1 MPKSPSLEELLSRLN
16 WFVQLRWLFLL
27 GLAGLL
33 LFATYVFHV
42 AIALG
47 PVLITASCVLVYNL
61 GFYCIHRYVREK
73 QGKDLAFQGLR
84 LEANLQIGLDLL
96 ALVFLIH
103 FTGGIENPFIFFFIF
118 HMIMGSILLFER
130 DIWFQAA
137 GATSVLLIL
146 LILSYYKIIPRYHIQ
161 GFGSDQIWSNIP
173 YLWAGAVSFTAT
185 IFMAVYLTDSIAR
198 SLRKRERELM
208 LTKTQ
213 LEKKSHELQMAN
225 QELIR
230 KQSLLIQSEK
240 LASLGKLSAGVAHEL
255 NNPLTGILN
264 FSSFI
269 RDACQHNPQ
278 VSHDIDVVIR
288 ETERC
293 KKIIKGLL
301 DFARQ
306 SQPEEKREDLLAVL
320 KKTISLVE
328 NHRDFRNIEIVKI
341 FADSLPLIMFDKDQI
356 QQVFMNLIV
365 NAQEAMPQGGKIT
378 ISAGLSENKEF
389 IEITFADTGSG
400 IHEENIDNIFD
411 PFFTT
416 KEMGTGLGLSISL
429 GIVENHGGR
438 LEVTS
443 APGQGATFKVKLPVE
458 KEGEYL

>member
-1 MPKSPSLEELLSRLN
+1 MPKSPSLEELLSRLK

-33 LFATYVFHV
+33 FFATYVFHV
-42 AIALG
+42 SIPLK
-47 PVLITASCVLVYNL
+47 PVLIVAFWVLFYNL
-61 GFYCIHRYVREK
+61 GFYCFHRYVRENK
-73 QGKDLAFQGLR
+73 GKDFAFRDLR

-96 ALVFLIH
+96 SLVFLIH

-137 GATSVLLIL
+137 GATGILMIL
-146 LILSYYKIIPRYHIQ
+146 LVLSYYKIIPHYHIR
-161 GFGSDQIWSNIP
+161 GFGSDQLWINIP
-173 YLWAGAVSFTAT
+173 YLWAGAVSFFAT

-198 SLRKRERELM
+198 SLRKREREL
-208 LTKTQ
+208 LLIKTQ

-255 NNPLTGILN
+255 NNPLTGILSFSN
-264 FSSFI
+264 FI
-269 RDACQHNPQ
+269 KDACSQNPQ
-278 VSHDIDVVIR
+278 VVHDIDVVIR

-293 KKIIKGLL
+293 KKTIKGLL

-306 SQPEEKREDLLAVL
+306 TQPEEKRDDILAVL

-328 NHRDFRNIEIVKI
+328 NHRDFKSIEIVKN
-341 FADSLPLIMFDKDQI
+341 FSEALPLIMFDKDQL

-365 NAQEAMPQGGKIT
+365 NAQEAMPQGGKI
-378 ISAGLSENKEF
+378 IIRAKLSDNREF
-389 IEITFADTGSG
+389 IEITFTDTGSG
-400 IHEENIDNIFD
+400 ISEENIDRIFD

-429 GIVENHGGR
+429 GIIENHGGKF
-438 LEVTS
+438 EVMS
-443 APGQGATFKVKLPVE
+443 NPGQSATFKIRMPVE

>member
-1 MPKSPSLEELLSRLN
+1 MPKSPSLDELLSRLK

-33 LFATYVFHV
+33 FFATYVFHV
-42 AIALG
+42 SLAFKPVVIIASL
-47 PVLITASCVLVYNL
+47 VLIYNT
-61 GFYCIHRYVREK
+61 GFYCLHHYVRE
-73 QGKDLAFQGLR
+73 QRGAVAAFRGLR

-103 FTGGIENPFIFFFIF
+103 YTGGIENPFIFFFIF

-146 LILSYYKIIPRYHIQ
+146 LILSYYKLIPHYHIS

-173 YLWAGAVSFTAT
+173 YLWAGAVSFSAT
-185 IFMAVYLTDSIAR
+185 IFMAVYLTENIAR
-198 SLRKRERELM
+198 SLRKREKELI
-208 LTKTQ
+208 LIKTQ

-264 FSSFI
+264 FSNFI
-269 RDACQHNPQ
+269 KDSCGQIPQ

-306 SQPEEKREDLLAVL
+306 TQPEEKREDILAVL

-328 NHRDFRNIEIVKI
+328 NHRDFRNIEFVKE
-341 FADSLPLIMFDKDQI
+341 FAEPLPLIMFDKDQI

-365 NAQEAMPQGGKIT
+365 NAQEAMPQGGKIM
-378 ISAGLSENKEF
+378 ISAKQSEDKRF
-389 IEITFADTGSG
+389 IEIVISDTGSG
-400 IHEENIDNIFD
+400 INEEQIDNIFD

-443 APGQGATFKVKLPVE
+443 TRGQGASFKVMLPVE